1 MPKTNSWRRL
11 RELPLHFMLLPGVIV
26 LFIYNYIPMVGISIA
41 FQNFYPSNGLFG
53 SDWNGLTNFRYVLQ
67 MPDIMQVLWNTMYIA
82 SMKIV
87 AGLAVPLVI
96 ALLLN
101 ELKKEFIKRGIQT
114 LIYLPHFLSWIL
126 LGGILI
132 DILSP
137 SQGIVAQILKALGI
151 DPIFFLGSTKWF
163 PYVMVISDVWKEFG
177 FGTIIFLAAITG
189 INPTLYEAAIMDG
202 ASHWRQTWHVTL
214 PGMMPIIVLMVTLS
228 LGNVL
233 NAGFDQIF
241 NLYSPAVYE
250 SGDILDTVVYR
261 MGLIDAQF
269 GVATAIGLLKSV
281 VSTVLI
287 SISYYMAYRLA
298 NYRIF

>member
-1 MPKTNSWRRL
+1 
-11 RELPLHFMLLPGVIV
+11 MLLPGVIV
-26 LFIYNYIPMVGISIA
+26 LFIYNYVPMVGISIA

-53 SDWNGLTNFRYVLQ
+53 SDWIGLTNFRYVLQ

-87 AGLAVPLVI
+87 AGLVVPLVI

-137 SQGIVAQILKALGI
+137 SQGIIAQILKAVGI

>member
-1 MPKTNSWRRL
+1 MTKTKLWRRL
-11 RELPLHFMLLPGVIV
+11 RELPLHIMLLPGVIV
-26 LFIYNYIPMVGISIA
+26 LFIYSYIPMVGISIA
-41 FQNFYPSNGLFG
+41 FQNFYPTNGLFG
-53 SDWNGLTNFRYVLQ
+53 SDWNGLTNFRYVMQ
-67 MPDIMQVLWNTMYIA
+67 MPDILQVLWNTVYIA

-87 AGLAVPLVI
+87 AGLVVPLVI

-101 ELKKEFIKRGIQT
+101 ELKTELIKRGIQT

-137 SQGIVAQILKALGI
+137 SQGIIAQILKLVGI
-151 DPIFFLGSTKWF
+151 DPIFFLGSNNWF
-163 PYVMVISDVWKEFG
+163 PYVMVVSDIWKEFG

-189 INPTLYEAAIMDG
+189 INPTLYEAAIIDG

-214 PGMMPIIVLMVTLS
+214 PGMMSIIVLMVTLS

-241 NLYSPAVYE
+241 NLYSPAVYK

-269 GVATAIGLLKSV
+269 GVATAIGLLKSL
-281 VSTVLI
+281 VSTILI

>member
-1 MPKTNSWRRL
+1 MNTRKRL

-26 LFIYNYIPMVGISIA
+26 LFIYSYIPMVGISIA
-41 FQNFYPSNGLFG
+41 FQKFVPTNGLFG
-53 SDWNGLTNFRYVLQ
+53 SEWIGLKNFRYVMQ
-67 MPDIMQVLWNTMYIA
+67 MPDILQVLWNTVFIA
-82 SMKIV
+82 SMKIA
-87 AGLAVPLVI
+87 AGLIVPVFI

-101 ELKKEFIKRGIQT
+101 ELKMELIKRGVQT
-114 LIYLPHFLSWIL
+114 LIYLPHFLSWII

-137 SQGIVAQILKALGI
+137 SQGIVAQLFRAVGL
-151 DPIFFLGSTKWF
+151 DPIFFLGSNQWF
-163 PYVMVISDVWKEFG
+163 PYVIVLSDVWKEFG
-177 FGTIIFLAAITG
+177 FSTIVFLAAITG
-189 INPTLYEAAIMDG
+189 INPSLYEAAIVDG

-214 PGMMPIIVLMVTLS
+214 PGMLPIIVLMATLS

-241 NLYSPAVYE
+241 NLYGPVVYE
-250 SGDILDTVVYR
+250 SGDILDTLIYR
-261 MGLIDAQF
+261 MGLIEAQF
-269 GVATAIGLLKSV
+269 GVATAIGLMKSL

-287 SISYYMAYRLA
+287 SISYFMAYRIA